1 LSILRNV
8 NVSYYCRSKCQYQ
21 KKEGFLI
28 CEIPYCGIS
37 LETLWI
43 KYRLEPIEKIKHF
56 MITEKELMRYAKE
69 LNLHIISSKFQGW
82 FFENLY
88 IFSVHFGIPK
98 LFNNRFTSHS
108 YVLIGV
114 KK

>member
-1 LSILRNV
+1 MSVL
-8 NVSYYCRSKCQYQ
+8 
-21 KKEGFLI
+21 KKKGFLI

-56 MITEKELMRYAKE
+56 MITEKELIRYAKE

-82 FFENLY
+82 FFET
-88 IFSVHFGIPK
+88 FSIPK